1 MASLNSCVDLWRFP
15 LLQVG
20 ILYFQPSVFRCVL
33 LRWVRLL
40 GFATVYGTLTLKLYR
55 CHTHPDMREGVVGK
69 VGSTLPTWGRGP
81 DTRRR
86 RLKKR
91 FVVKMA

>member
-1 MASLNSCVDLWRFP
+1 MISPVS

-20 ILYFQPSVFRCVL
+20 ILYFQPSVFRCIL

-55 CHTHPDMREGVVGK
+55 C
-69 VGSTLPTWGRGP
+69 
-81 DTRRR
+81 DTKQTPPNIRH
-86 RLKKR
+86 LSPGTPG
-91 FVVKMA
+91 MP